1 MSIFN
6 GFKNWLQKEMVL
18 YLQNSN
24 YDSKW
29 SVETSNRKYISEGY
43 KMSVWVYACVN
54 EIAYSI
60 AGIQWRLYRQK
71 ANGEKVEIEEHP
83 ILNMCNG
90 TANEAMGLTGA
101 DMFALWAI
109 YLATQGQAFF
119 KLNNAIVPSELE
131 PLYPFQTSPIPD
143 KKEFIKGYKYQV
155 QGAEVSTIFD
165 KSEIMWSRFYDPENI
180 YEGLSPIKAL
190 ARTIDT
196 ENDAVKWNKSQFEN
210 KGMPQGLISVEG
222 GLTEESKRQF
232 GDRWKKEYQGADKK
246 RVPMILNAT
255 NAKWTPISMSQSD
268 MDFIEQRKTN
278 RVEICGAFGVPTQ
291 AVGIPDAQQYSNY
304 EEAMK
309 SFWEN
314 TLIPNYLNVMRDALN
329 TNICAKYSTDLK
341 LDYDISEIQYLK
353 ESTELTHKMALERWT
368 SDVYTLNETRKML
381 GDDEAENG
389 DMHYSDILGKGLD
402 DIVDE

>member
-1 MSIFN
+1 
-6 GFKNWLQKEMVL
+6 
-18 YLQNSN
+18 
-24 YDSKW
+24 
-29 SVETSNRKYISEGY
+29 
-43 KMSVWVYACVN
+43 
-54 EIAYSI
+54 
-60 AGIQWRLYRQK
+60 
-71 ANGEKVEIEEHP
+71 
-83 ILNMCNG
+83 
-90 TANEAMGLTGA
+90 
-101 DMFALWAI
+101 
-109 YLATQGQAFF
+109 
-119 KLNNAIVPSELE
+119 
-131 PLYPFQTSPIPD
+131 
-143 KKEFIKGYKYQV
+143 
-155 QGAEVSTIFD
+155 
-165 KSEIMWSRFYDPENI
+165 
-180 YEGLSPIKAL
+180 
-190 ARTIDT
+190 
-196 ENDAVKWNKSQFEN
+196 
-210 KGMPQGLISVEG
+210 
-222 GLTEESKRQF
+222 
-232 GDRWKKEYQGADKK
+232 
-246 RVPMILNAT
+246 
-255 NAKWTPISMSQSD
+255 MSQSD